1 MRKSDIKWQC
11 IRLVAFVVKDVK
23 ELVVLDDHDAAV
35 LRKLVQPEGS
45 CQVAHLF
52 NSVLVDQGEGML
64 VLLDD
69 QDFIGHWVNHDEVA
83 FEDGHGFVFV
93 GHRRP

>member
-1 MRKSDIKWQC
+1 
-11 IRLVAFVVKDVK
+11 LVAFVVEDVK

-35 LRKLVQPEGS
+35 LGKLVQSEGS

-64 VLLDD
+64 VFLDD
-69 QDFIGHWVNHDEVA
+69 EDFIGH
-83 FEDGHGFVFV
+83 
-93 GHRRP
+93 